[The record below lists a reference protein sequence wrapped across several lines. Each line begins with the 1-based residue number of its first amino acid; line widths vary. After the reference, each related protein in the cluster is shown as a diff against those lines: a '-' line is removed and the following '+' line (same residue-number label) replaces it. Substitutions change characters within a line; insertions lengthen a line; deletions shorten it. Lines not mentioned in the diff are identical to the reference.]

1 MRIKTFL
8 ALALL
13 YLISSS
19 IWLIRFFYFRIHRK
33 GITMRRKFSR
43 F

>member
-1 MRIKTFL
+1 VVFFYNMRIKTPL

-19 IWLIRFFYFRIHRK
+19 IWLIRIFYFRIHRK
-33 GITMRRKFSR
+33 EKKIL
-43 F
+43 